1 MGAPP
6 AESRGSVDGGVATMT
21 CVPCVAVL
29 EPGSAPESRTDSKRD
44 SEEEPVRELEREE
57 RRENIELRRVCERG
71 TTEKLRAL
79 FRYMPRYIGDNAG

>member
-6 AESRGSVDGGVATMT
+6 AESRPRPSGSVDGGVATMT

-44 SEEEPVRELEREE
+44 SEEEPVRELELEV
-57 RRENIELRRVCERG
+57 RRESIELRSIELRRVCEHVSWGKTNDG
-71 TTEKLRAL
+71 TG
-79 FRYMPRYIGDNAG
+79 F